1 VRPIQLF
8 HILTVEGS
16 FHWLNAGEKCLD
28 LREMLG
34 TEHARFRR
42 RLVGVVLENVP
53 SAENKIFRVRQRN
66 EFLDQWRTPF
76 GAFAQAD
83 RAHLRQRPYRARFVS
98 ADQFDARHEGGADG
112 AHSR

>member
-1 VRPIQLF
+1 
-8 HILTVEGS
+8 
-16 FHWLNAGEKCLD
+16 
-28 LREMLG
+28 MLG

-53 SAENKIFRVRQRN
+53 SAKNKIFRVRQRN

-98 ADQFDARHEGGADG
+98 ADQFDTRHEGGDRKSTRLNSSHGYISYAVFC
-112 AHSR
+112 